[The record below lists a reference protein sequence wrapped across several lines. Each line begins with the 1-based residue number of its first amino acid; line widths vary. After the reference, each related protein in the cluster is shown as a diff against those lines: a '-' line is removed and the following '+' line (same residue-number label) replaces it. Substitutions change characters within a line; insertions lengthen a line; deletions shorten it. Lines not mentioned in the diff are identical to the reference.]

1 MDLDEQDIAQ
11 FVALQTGLSLDRAT
25 RILKLGE
32 PWPFVKALDEL
43 YRLSSSDAA
52 ISNVTLDTALNANVE
67 LMEMGALSLNA
78 ESVNRHIEQTADLTG
93 EEEGTVQAVQ
103 AALHEFCRLM
113 IEHVK
118 NVLKQRAS

>member
-1 MDLDEQDIAQ
+1 MAIEEQEIAQ
-11 FVALQTGLSLDRAT
+11 FVAAQTGLPLDRAT

-32 PWPFVKALDEL
+32 PWPFVKAFDEL

-52 ISNVTLDTALNANVE
+52 ISNVALETALNANVE

-93 EEEGTVQAVQ
+93 EEEETVQAVQ

-113 IEHVK
+113 FEKVK
-118 NVLKQRAS
+118 QVLKKTGS

>member
-1 MDLDEQDIAQ
+1 MTIEEQEIAQ
-11 FVALQTGLSLDRAT
+11 FIADQTGLPLDRAT

-32 PWPFVKALDEL
+32 PWPFVKAFDEL
-43 YRLSSSDAA
+43 YRLSNSDAA
-52 ISNVTLDTALNANVE
+52 MSNVALETALNANVE

-93 EEEGTVQAVQ
+93 EEEETVQAVQ

-113 IEHVK
+113 FEKVK
-118 NVLKQRAS
+118 QVLKQTAS

>member
-1 MDLDEQDIAQ
+1 MAIEEQEIAQ
-11 FVALQTGLSLDRAT
+11 FIADQTGLPLDRAT

-32 PWPFVKALDEL
+32 PWPFVKAFDEL

-52 ISNVTLDTALNANVE
+52 ISNVALETALNANVE

-93 EEEGTVQAVQ
+93 EEEETVQAVQ

-113 IEHVK
+113 FEKVK
-118 NVLKQRAS
+118 QVLKKTGS